1 MSQIDPKREAS
12 TRLTRLLGEMERHSL
27 DAAIITA
34 PKNVY
39 YFTGASAPS
48 LLTLVPSNTLPKY
61 LLVFGDGRTV
71 MLTSQRDKE
80 NAVAAFSGTVASYTN
95 YDLQTHM
102 VPNPEYI
109 ASEVKRLFGAEA
121 SSIKRIG
128 IESWIIPQAL
138 LNTIVQS
145 SDVRVHDL
153 STSISRMRAVKDQ
166 DELRAIRAGSELSDF
181 AYSVARSASKPGE
194 SEVDVYATVL
204 GEVARKVG
212 SYQFLAGDFAS
223 GERSLKVGGPPTRRE
238 MKKGETIIV
247 DLWLTTRGYWS
258 DTCRTFVIGG
268 KPSERQLKLL
278 ELLKKAML
286 AGEEKLRP
294 GEKAADVYKAV
305 FSVIAA
311 AGLGDMFPHHAGH
324 GIGLDDWE
332 SPFLIPASNEILERG
347 MVCTLE
353 PGAYVPG
360 VGGIRIEHNYL
371 IEDRSPTR
379 LTKYPLDL

>member
-1 MSQIDPKREAS
+1 MDSRKES
-12 TRLTRLLGEMERHSL
+12 SVRLKRLLDEMERDSL

-34 PKNVY
+34 PKDVY
-39 YFTGASAPS
+39 YFTGAVAPS
-48 LLTLVPSNTLPKY
+48 LLSLVHSNTLPMY
-61 LLVFGDGRTV
+61 LLVFGDGRTEL
-71 MLTSQRDKE
+71 LTSQRDKG
-80 NAVAAFSGTVASYTN
+80 NAVEAFTGTVASYTN

-102 VPNPEYI
+102 VPDPEDI
-109 ASEVKRLFGAEA
+109 ALEVKKLFSREP

-128 IESWIIPQAL
+128 IESWNIPQAL
-138 LNTIVQS
+138 LNVVIQS
-145 SDVRVHDL
+145 SNTRLHDL
-153 STSISRMRAVKDQ
+153 SASILRMRAVKDQ
-166 DELRAIRAGSELSDF
+166 DELTAIRAGSELSDF
-181 AYSVARSASKPGE
+181 AYSIARSESIPGN
-194 SEVDVYATVL
+194 SEVDVYASVL
-204 GEVARKVG
+204 GELVRKVG

-223 GERSLKVGGPPTRRE
+223 GERSLKVGGPPTRRR
-238 MKKGETIIV
+238 MKEGETIIV
-247 DLWLTTRGYWS
+247 DLWLTMRGYWS

-268 KPSERQLKLL
+268 KPSARQLNLL
-278 ELLKKAML
+278 ELLKRAML

-305 FSVIAA
+305 FGVIAA
-311 AGLGDMFPHHAGH
+311 AGLGDMYPHHAGH

-332 SPFLIPASNEILERG
+332 SPFLIPGSNQILERS

-371 IEDRSPTR
+371 IDGSSPTR